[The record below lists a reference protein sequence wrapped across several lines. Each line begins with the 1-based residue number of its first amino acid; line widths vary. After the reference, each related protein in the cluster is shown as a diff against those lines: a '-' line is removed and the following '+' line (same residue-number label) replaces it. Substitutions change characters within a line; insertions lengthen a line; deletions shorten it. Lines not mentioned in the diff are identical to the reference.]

1 MTQDT
6 LTVTAL
12 YKQLRDKFK
21 NPDHFKK
28 YVKGEKPVIQIWK
41 LFARHIPLT
50 EQITALAA
58 TPNRPVVNVYIGT
71 PNRIKALAEAQAIKL
86 SSKKLKSIVFD
97 CSLNAKNFTCF
108 ETHETRNDLF
118 ALVLQMQKQI
128 LKRKLKIY
136 LA

>member
-12 YKQLRDKFK
+12 YKQLRDKYK

-71 PNRIKALAEAQAIKL
+71 PNRIKALAEA
-86 SSKKLKSIVFD
+86 
-97 CSLNAKNFTCF
+97 
-108 ETHETRNDLF
+108 
-118 ALVLQMQKQI
+118 
-128 LKRKLKIY
+128 
-136 LA
+136 